1 MVNENQMRS
10 RQLSFLKEMKASI
23 QLNHGGELG
32 KGKRKSRRPFD
43 PKRPLHVVMRSSRAQ
58 GRWSMLSS
66 KNQRRVK
73 TLIQETAAKHGIQ
86 LFHFANVGSH
96 LHFLFRARRVEGLR
110 AFMREV
116 SGQIAF
122 QITGSRKTSPL
133 QGKFWDHLPYS
144 RVVSWGNDFKA
155 VTRYVIGNLFQAAG
169 GWNKK
174 RDPHLK
180 VVLLSMREAGVGPP
194 A

>member
-1 MVNENQMRS
+1 MVNEIQMRT
-10 RQLSFLKEMKASI
+10 RQLSFLKEMKVSNR
-23 QLNHGGELG
+23 LGHGGELG

-43 PKRPLHVVMRSSRAQ
+43 PKRAMHVVMRSTRAK
-58 GRWSMLSS
+58 GDWSMLTP

-73 TLIQETAAKHGIQ
+73 AIVKETASKHGIQ
-86 LFHFANVGSH
+86 LFQFANVGNH
-96 LHFLFRARRVEGLR
+96 LHFLFRARQVDSLR

-122 QITGSRKTSPL
+122 QMTGSRKTNPL

-144 RVVSWGNDFKA
+144 RVVTWGREFKT

-174 RDPHLK
+174 RDPHLE
-180 VVLLSMREAGVGPP
+180 VVLISMREAGVGPP
-194 A
+194 